1 VSPHLGNLR
10 CPAAVQG
17 MTFMPCS
24 TPTRPR
30 SQRSNPLDCLER
42 STLARFVL
50 LIGVAV
56 LTACVSPPNLQL
68 DQPDAGE
75 NAAPIITSVSNAAAV
90 ELVEPGPVTIERG
103 RGALAI
109 RLRDAD
115 VTDTL
120 NVRLY
125 VDYNR
130 PDPTPARAAC
140 RVAPG
145 TTVQRTTTC
154 DISGVCTA
162 ADIGAQRLLWIEVFD
177 RELLEAGQPRFRA
190 MPAGGASSKWV
201 FMLQCQEMQ

>member
-1 VSPHLGNLR
+1 
-10 CPAAVQG
+10 
-17 MTFMPCS
+17 MTCV
-24 TPTRPR
+24 PR
-30 SQRSNPLDCLER
+30 SAPVGGRVDCLNPLDCHER

-50 LIGVAV
+50 VFTGAV
-56 LTACVSPPNLQL
+56 IAPACVSPPNLQL

-90 ELVEPGPVTIERG
+90 ELIEPGPVTIERG

-115 VTDTL
+115 VSDTL

-154 DISGVCTA
+154 DISGVCTS